1 MLTSPDF
8 KELLSLFKKYNVKY
22 LVVGGYAVIKYSEP
36 RFKKTQMMIAPGEY
50 LSGQNVPLLVPIT
63 TG

>member
-22 LVVGGYAVIKYSEP
+22 LVVGGHAIMKYSEP
-36 RFKKTQMMIAPGEY
+36 SNYTRWRHLFEGEHKVRPY
-50 LSGQNVPLLVPIT
+50 TNC
-63 TG
+63 